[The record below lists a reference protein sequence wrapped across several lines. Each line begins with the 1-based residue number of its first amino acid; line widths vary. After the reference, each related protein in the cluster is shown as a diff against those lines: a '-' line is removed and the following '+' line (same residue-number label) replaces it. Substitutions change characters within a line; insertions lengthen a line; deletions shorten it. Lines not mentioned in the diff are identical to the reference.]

1 MQDDVLCQNVQKCVA
16 AVEQPLETL
25 LKTSFSYLKTVV
37 ANVVAAAP
45 ASFSA
50 VDKTNAA

>member
-25 LKTSFSYLKTVV
+25 LKTSFSYLKTV
-37 ANVVAAAP
+37 ANAVAAAP